1 MDYFLYDNGLRRER
15 VKMLVVYSHVV
26 VSIWWFSTFQS
37 QSNHVLSFKTIFN
50 ISHYRSSHQSCSIKK
65 VFLKISQNLQENTC
79 AWVSCRQ
86 RPTTLL
92 KKRLWHRCFPVN
104 FTKFLRTP
112 FFNRTPLV
120 TASVKVESIFRI
132 KPLHVNEAILCIVLQ
147 ELSMNFQFY
156 FDEFSNSYVK
166 HKNLQ
171 LARNYIAE
179 WWFCYQTEIIVT
191 LIRDLKFLI

>member
-1 MDYFLYDNGLRRER
+1 MFCEKRVLRNSAKLTGKHLY
-15 VKMLVVYSHVV
+15 
-26 VSIWWFSTFQS
+26 QS
-37 QSNHVLSFKTIFN
+37 LFFCNFI
-50 ISHYRSSHQSCSIKK
+50 
-65 VFLKISQNLQENTC
+65 
-79 AWVSCRQ
+79 
-86 RPTTLL
+86 

-179 WWFCYQTEIIVT
+179 
-191 LIRDLKFLI
+191 